1 MDVQGQGDA
10 GPVAIGSARLFLA
23 LWPDD
28 RLRRALG
35 AWVAPS
41 LGDVGTKPVARERL
55 HLTLHFLAD
64 VPDNRLPALRAALQ
78 VPFQPFELRFSRC
91 EPWPGGLLVA
101 PPDELPPALERLHAD
116 LGDGLHR
123 LGVPVEARG
132 YRPHI
137 TLARQF
143 AGPPPCPATAPLSW
157 HVGSYAL
164 VLSRAHEGG
173 GYEVLHFYRSSAPQ
187 AKQNVRSQG
196 T

>member
-1 MDVQGQGDA
+1 MRD
-10 GPVAIGSARLFLA
+10 PL
-23 LWPDD
+23 
-28 RLRRALG
+28 
-35 AWVAPS
+35 
-41 LGDVGTKPVARERL
+41 
-55 HLTLHFLAD
+55 
-64 VPDNRLPALRAALQ
+64 
-78 VPFQPFELRFSRC
+78 
-91 EPWPGGLLVA
+91 
-101 PPDELPPALERLHAD
+101 PDELPPALERLHAD

>member
-1 MDVQGQGDA
+1 ML
-10 GPVAIGSARLFLA
+10 I
-23 LWPDD
+23 
-28 RLRRALG
+28 
-35 AWVAPS
+35 APS
-41 LGDVGTKPVARERL
+41 EPKPLRL
-55 HLTLHFLAD
+55 AAHGWLHQ
-64 VPDNRLPALRAALQ
+64 RALQ